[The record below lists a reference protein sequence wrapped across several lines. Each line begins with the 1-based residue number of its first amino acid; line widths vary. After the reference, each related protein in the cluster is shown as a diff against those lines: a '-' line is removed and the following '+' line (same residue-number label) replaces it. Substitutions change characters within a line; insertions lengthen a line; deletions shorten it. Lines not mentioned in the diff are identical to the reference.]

1 MHLHTRAN
9 FFSHVLFACI
19 AHANNVRDMHCADST
34 NRWWTHHE
42 LVKETR
48 YHDTDYSRQERD
60 SNSRN
65 MITKDRESVEGD
77 KTIPSRRKNGTV
89 VPRVSD
95 ESSESK
101 FEEKREKQRWNV
113 IALVVIFIGSLL
125 VMALLFYNFP
135 ELDEWVPDS
144 LFY

>member
-1 MHLHTRAN
+1 
-9 FFSHVLFACI
+9 
-19 AHANNVRDMHCADST
+19 
-34 NRWWTHHE
+34 
-42 LVKETR
+42 
-48 YHDTDYSRQERD
+48 
-60 SNSRN
+60 

-135 ELDEWVPDS
+135 ELDE
-144 LFY
+144 